1 MVVVCCPTNARDDF
15 RLGWLQN
22 DEGQPLIQAS
32 IAHRKFRATCSRA
45 LRVGQ
50 HTSSL
55 PTHLHHVEYVDV
67 FLLRKG
73 LLAALRH
80 MHAKRDSP
88 RRRGVLY
95 LQRSVVGFCVF

>member
-55 PTHLHHVEYVDV
+55 PTHLHHMEYDV
-67 FLLRKG
+67 FLLRKR
-73 LLAALRH
+73 LLAASCP

-88 RRRGVLY
+88 RPPRCPVFSVVL
-95 LQRSVVGFCVF
+95 VGFCVF